1 MIDPRLNAVSR
12 EDKSLSAGQKLEARD
27 EPHPFVALEFAQ
39 LLFDLAETL
48 DLQFET
54 RAVAISPPDSL
65 RALRVV
71 GFHFWKLATSTTV

>member
-1 MIDPRLNAVSR
+1 MIDPRLNAVSS
-12 EDKSLSAGQKLEARD
+12 EDKSMSAGQKLEARD

-54 RAVAISPPDSL
+54 RAVADLS
-65 RALRVV
+65 
-71 GFHFWKLATSTTV
+71 G